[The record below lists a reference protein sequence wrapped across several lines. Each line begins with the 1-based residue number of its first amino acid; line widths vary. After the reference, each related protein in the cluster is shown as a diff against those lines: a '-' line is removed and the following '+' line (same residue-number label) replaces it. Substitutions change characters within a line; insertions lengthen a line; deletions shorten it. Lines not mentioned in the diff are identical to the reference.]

1 MTSPF
6 VGSWSYRS
14 FQNNPDLALSFDALR
29 FGAGTLAL
37 TEPTFGQVSGTLGGP
52 GWSLALAGHYTYG
65 NPNHA
70 RFQGGGDIDGERSVY
85 DYVGYLVPAW
95 PNGVNQTAAIVG
107 SVIRTLPHSNGQA
120 AAASSHH
127 SSPSVNMIHR
137 LANRQRAQAAQPVDH
152 SSPGRLQFL

>member
-14 FQNNPDLALSFDALR
+14 FHNNPDLAVPFDALR

-70 RFQGGGDIDGERSVY
+70 RFQGSGDIDGEAWVY

-95 PNGVNQTAAIVG
+95 PNGVDQAPAIVG

-120 AAASSHH
+120 AAGYVASF
-127 SSPSVNMIHR
+127 V
-137 LANRQRAQAAQPVDH
+137 AVRQP
-152 SSPGRLQFL
+152 